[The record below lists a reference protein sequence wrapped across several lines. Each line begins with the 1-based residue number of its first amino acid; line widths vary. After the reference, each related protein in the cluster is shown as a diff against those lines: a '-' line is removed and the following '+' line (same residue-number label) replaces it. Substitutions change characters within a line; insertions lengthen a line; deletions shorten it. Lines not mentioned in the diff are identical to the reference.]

1 MKIKK
6 TKYRKKTYEKIRPFI
21 YQLPALITIFALQLV
36 PIAMTFY
43 YAFTNFNLNH
53 LHNYKLVGF
62 KNFQSIINGPFKQI
76 FLPVFEWTFAFAAV
90 STLGCFIVG
99 LILAMLLNNPDMKES
114 FIYKGLLV
122 LPWAIPGT
130 IATLTWQGL
139 LNETNGGINL
149 VLKQLHII
157 SSSIPWFTNP
167 GWARTGIIIANIW
180 LGFPYMMNICIG
192 ALSQIPDN
200 YYEAADIDGANRW
213 QKFSKIT
220 LPSITNTSLPLLIST
235 FAYNFNNFGAAWLI
249 MEGLPARPGS
259 QYAGYTDILITSTYR
274 LSMTYNLYNIGS
286 ALSIMIFIVIGTL
299 TFINLRLSGAVREV
313 D

>member
-1 MKIKK
+1 MKTIKR
-6 TKYRKKTYEKIRPFI
+6 KYRKNTYEKIRPFI
-21 YQLPALITIFALQLV
+21 YQSPALITICVLQLL
-36 PIAMTFY
+36 PIIMTFY

-53 LHNYKLVGF
+53 LHDYKLVGF

-76 FLPVFEWTFAFAAV
+76 FLPVFEWTFVFAAV
-90 STLGCFIVG
+90 STIGCFIFG

-157 SSSIPWFTNP
+157 TNSIPWFTNP
-167 GWARTGIIIANIW
+167 GWARIGIIIANIW

-200 YYEAADIDGANRW
+200 FYEAADIDGASWW
-213 QKFSKIT
+213 QKFSRIT

-235 FAYNFNNFGAAWLI
+235 FAYNFNNFGSAWLI
-249 MEGLPARPGS
+249 MEGLPAKPGS
-259 QYAGYTDILITSTYR
+259 QYAGYTDILITSTYK

-286 ALSIMIFIVIGTL
+286 ALSVMIFIVIGTL